1 MILWNNCGT
10 SHLFLPFAIQKNR
23 LSFGNVLQH
32 FTSCLVF
39 FFPIGLI
46 RNGASELIVSVFN
59 NPSTVL
65 DFRPI
70 MPEGLVVLQGNVN
83 VMSLKPLNPWHAV
96 AAPLVHHGMSL
107 VCVMK
112 RFVRDNDLL
121 QQKKHHR
128 ST

>member
-1 MILWNNCGT
+1 MELHIFFAFCYPEEPFVLWQCIAAF
-10 SHLFLPFAIQKNR
+10 HFLF
-23 LSFGNVLQH
+23 
-32 FTSCLVF
+32 VF
-39 FFPIGLI
+39 FFPIRLI
-46 RNGASELIVSVFN
+46 RNGAFVGVSVFN

-70 MPEGLVVLQGNVN
+70 MSEGLVALQGNVN
-83 VMSLKPLNPWHAV
+83 VMSLKSLNPWHAV

-128 ST
+128 CT